1 MYKHTFGV
9 IVTTSRKP
17 PREMMKSSYCSETEI
32 ERELLFP
39 SVLFCIV

>member
-9 IVTTSRKP
+9 IVTSRKP

-32 ERELLFP
+32 ERELLSP